1 MTWESRA
8 DHMSWFNGEAVI
20 STGARFQ
27 LSTVPL
33 PKKTT
38 VNFKMQIL
46 VRQRQKLQS
55 ETQFLGCKCIFYLFP
70 KAGVIQSVKSIEGA
84 DIVGERGKHR
94 RPRRWRSSALI
105 SLRTLQRSLVEDFLC
120 WWWISGSGGGFSR
133 QLY

>member
-1 MTWESRA
+1 
-8 DHMSWFNGEAVI
+8 MSWFNGEAVI

-55 ETQFLGCKCIFYLFP
+55 ETQFLGCKFIFYLFP
-70 KAGVIQSVKSIEGA
+70 KAGVIQSVKSVEGA
-84 DIVGERGKHR
+84 DILTTKSGRTRQAPPPSPVAEQ
-94 RPRRWRSSALI
+94 RPHQPAHPA
-105 SLRTLQRSLVEDFLC
+105 TQP
-120 WWWISGSGGGFSR
+120 G
-133 QLY
+133 